1 MAEGCLRKS
10 NSNLS
15 VSVTGVAGP
24 GGGTKDKPVGLVYM
38 AIAKKNRDTI
48 NFKFLFGEKTRD
60 DIRNLTTLNALK
72 NLYEN
77 I

>member
-1 MAEGCLRKS
+1 
-10 NSNLS
+10 
-15 VSVTGVAGP
+15 
-24 GGGTKDKPVGLVYM
+24 M

-60 DIRNLTTLNALK
+60 EIRSLTTLNALK